1 MNPGRKPK
9 NGSFPGFLGSS
20 FVSDAT
26 TLALMPHHTSGRVI
40 SSQEDLVNEGEMSR
54 AARLRRGICLVAQS
68 RG

>member
-1 MNPGRKPK
+1 MGP
-9 NGSFPGFLGSS
+9 FLASWLPPS
-20 FVSDAT
+20 CLFDNT